1 MLNDLDEEMDDLKES
16 EDGTDKD
23 SSCWTKVS
31 DWLKE
36 LMWHKWTMKL
46 VYCSMYAEET
56 MINSS
61 AEYVK
66 ETSLFELFLVALES
80 QIE

>member
-1 MLNDLDEEMDDLKES
+1 MDENLNQLDEQMD
-16 EDGTDKD
+16 DKD
-23 SSCWTKVS
+23 SEEVEDSDSGCWTKVS

-46 VYCSMYAEET
+46 VYCSMFAEET
-56 MINSS
+56 MVNSS

-66 ETSLFELFLVALES
+66 ETSLFELFLVVLES
-80 QIE
+80 